1 MKICFAVSE
10 CVPYV
15 KTGGLADVAG
25 ALPKALQQLGCEVK
39 VFLPLYSSIDT
50 VDHDLILAAEL
61 ADIPVKIGDKMVT
74 FNTWYGHLP
83 NSEVEVYLLDCPLYY
98 DRDRPYTSDSDEDER
113 FVLLQQGILQI
124 LQRYHWA
131 PDVMHCNDWQTALL
145 PVYLKINYKWDS
157 LFANTATLLSI
168 HNIGYQGRFS
178 RDAVYRAG
186 LSLNDYY
193 PGGPLEF
200 DNSFCFLKAGILFS
214 EIVATVSETYAHE
227 IQTHEY
233 GAGLDGVLASRKN
246 DLLGILNGIDTEE
259 WNPKTDRYLRYP
271 YSEKNLDKKLQ
282 NKKALLQQMK
292 LPFDESVATIGM
304 ISRLTPQKG
313 FELLPPV
320 IDELMKLP
328 LQIVVLGSGEPAHEE
343 FLRAAAT
350 TYRDQFSTYV
360 GYNNELAHLIT
371 GGADMFLMP
380 SRYEPCG
387 LNQMFSL
394 NYGTV
399 PIVRKTGGLADTVKD
414 YHEYYQRG
422 NGFSFSNFSGEALYL
437 TVRRA
442 LDLFRD
448 KKIWRSMMRRGMR
461 EDFSW
466 SASAKRYIELY
477 EKAKERHVLP

>member
-1 MKICFAVSE
+1 
-10 CVPYV
+10 
-15 KTGGLADVAG
+15 
-25 ALPKALQQLGCEVK
+25 
-39 VFLPLYSSIDT
+39 
-50 VDHDLILAAEL
+50 
-61 ADIPVKIGDKMVT
+61 
-74 FNTWYGHLP
+74 
-83 NSEVEVYLLDCPLYY
+83 
-98 DRDRPYTSDSDEDER
+98 
-113 FVLLQQGILQI
+113 
-124 LQRYHWA
+124 
-131 PDVMHCNDWQTALL
+131 
-145 PVYLKINYKWDS
+145 
-157 LFANTATLLSI
+157 
-168 HNIGYQGRFS
+168 
-178 RDAVYRAG
+178 
-186 LSLNDYY
+186 
-193 PGGPLEF
+193 
-200 DNSFCFLKAGILFS
+200 
-214 EIVATVSETYAHE
+214 
-227 IQTHEY
+227 
-233 GAGLDGVLASRKN
+233 LDGVLASRKN